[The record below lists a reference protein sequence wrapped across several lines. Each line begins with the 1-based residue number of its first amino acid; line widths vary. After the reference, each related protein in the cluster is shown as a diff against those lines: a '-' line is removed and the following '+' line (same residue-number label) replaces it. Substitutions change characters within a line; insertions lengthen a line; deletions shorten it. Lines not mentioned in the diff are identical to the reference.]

1 MAGFANDMS
10 SLVNKI
16 ERRLGLIPLTPHLPK
31 EFNKDAWVNVI
42 KTDALVSFSRYYPY
56 KVPYNVDTSVEK
68 TDING
73 YYLLNEDTLGGATI
87 LGIADIDWA
96 DFSNCNLSL
105 SQTLGY
111 GLPDISAMNYGF
123 EDIMNFQMRADQASF
138 FKNNI
143 YIDFKYPNKFKLVGV
158 ANLDLKLIKNF
169 RINVLIE
176 HPGLHT
182 IPPTQME
189 TFEALAQATVAEFLY
204 NNLKYYEGIENVY
217 TSIDMKLSDL
227 QSEASKKEDII
238 NNLKE
243 NFVSA
248 GNDSIPIMITI

>member
-1 MAGFANDMS
+1 MAFANDMS
-10 SLVNKI
+10 ALLNLI
-16 ERRLGLIPLTPHLPK
+16 ERQLGLIPLTPHLPR
-31 EFNKDAWVNVI
+31 EFGKDTWADVI
-42 KTDALVSFSRYYPY
+42 KNDTLVSFSRYYPY
-56 KVPYNVDTSVEK
+56 KVPYTVDIESTM

-73 YYLLNEDTLGGATI
+73 YYMLDEDALGGAMI

-111 GLPDISAMNYGF
+111 GLPDIAAMNYGY
-123 EDIMNFQMRADQASF
+123 EDILNFQMRADQASI
-138 FKNNI
+138 FKNGI

-158 ANLDLKLIKNF
+158 GNLDLKLIKRF
-169 RINVLIE
+169 KIFVLIQ

-189 TFEALAQATVAEFLY
+189 TFVALAKATIAEFLY

-217 TSIDMKLSDL
+217 AQIDMKLSDL
-227 QSEASKKEDII
+227 QNEASKKDDIL
-238 NNLKE
+238 NNIRE
-243 NFVSA
+243 NYVSA
-248 GNDSIPIMITI
+248 GNDSVPIMMTI

>member
-1 MAGFANDMS
+1 M
-10 SLVNKI
+10 
-16 ERRLGLIPLTPHLPK
+16 
-31 EFNKDAWVNVI
+31 
-42 KTDALVSFSRYYPY
+42 
-56 KVPYNVDTSVEK
+56 EK